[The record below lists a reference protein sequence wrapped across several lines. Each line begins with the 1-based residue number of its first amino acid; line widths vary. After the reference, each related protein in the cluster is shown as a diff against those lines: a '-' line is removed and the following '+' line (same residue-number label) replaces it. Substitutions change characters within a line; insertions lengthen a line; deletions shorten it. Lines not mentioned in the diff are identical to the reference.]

1 MERLSVYLCV
11 KNKLLDTFHK
21 SPVIIDYGAFFYII
35 YILYP
40 ATTNHHRL
48 AAIVFGVLL
57 LYVNKNYLSCLN
69 FRVSVKMSEGVA
81 FATPSL
87 GL

>member
-21 SPVIIDYGAFFYII
+21 SPVTIDYGAFIYII

-40 ATTNHHRL
+40 ATTNQHRL

-57 LYVNKNYLSCLN
+57 LYVNKNYLSCLH
-69 FRVSVKMSEGVA
+69 FRESVKNERGSCI
-81 FATPSL
+81 ATPSL